1 MSWTDLIVYDG
12 EVDEVEYDGDHDGGD
27 EGGAPAG
34 GELAHAGAGPVP
46 HQRGHVVVLGVAD
59 TVPIIGELEQG
70 GDIFHDNWNWLVI
83 YIVTDLKTLRLELAL
98 LTQALVVSQPGQRGH
113 PLLEQPGRWVQG
125 SSYGIGTLVHNVNNL
140 QAACRQA
147 LSTSFQREKDC
158 ENFVLI
164 FSIRSDKFTSPSHY
178 HVVFTPH

>member
-1 MSWTDLIVYDG
+1 MSCTDLIVYDG

-70 GDIFHDNWNWLVI
+70 GVGIFHDNSQLVG
-83 YIVTDLKTLRLELAL
+83 YL
-98 LTQALVVSQPGQRGH
+98 H
-113 PLLEQPGRWVQG
+113 C
-125 SSYGIGTLVHNVNNL
+125 N
-140 QAACRQA
+140 
-147 LSTSFQREKDC
+147 
-158 ENFVLI
+158 
-164 FSIRSDKFTSPSHY
+164 
-178 HVVFTPH
+178 